1 MLLRKYKELIIGL
14 IVMVFGG
21 LYIAKTFSIT
31 KYGDAVVDSRFIP
44 QLLGGFLV
52 FLGVIQII
60 NGIKGLSKINETQS
74 QNSFKVDKRVLLT
87 LVNVI
92 VYISLLKSIGFLIM
106 TIVFTILQIIILSNE
121 KKPKYLNMVI
131 ISIIF
136 SISIY
141 IIFVKGFSLTL
152 PSGILG

>member
-1 MLLRKYKELIIGL
+1 MLFRKYKELIIGL

-21 LYIAKTFSIT
+21 LYITQTFSIT

-44 QLLGGFLV
+44 QLLGGLLV

-106 TIVFTILQIIILSNE
+106 TMAFTILQIIILSNE
-121 KKPKYLNMVI
+121 KKPKYLNMII